1 MVKLKTLMY
10 NKSMQKMR
18 YRSGFTVIEV
28 ILVLAISTALAMAI
42 LSTITGNIHRQRF
55 LDSYTDLA
63 NYLRSAYSS
72 TVNVQNPRLF
82 TEESGF
88 SCTINS
94 IWDENGR
101 LSTNTDTD
109 NYPGRSRCAIY
120 GKLITFGEN
129 DPITGTPTTKV
140 HMYDIIGRVYT
151 GQMNIENSTGDN
163 AINSLKAVA
172 ANVVTLRSAP
182 NSCRVHFAGQ
192 ESSYTPQWQARIEQ
206 ASDQQ
211 LLRGAIMIVRS
222 PVSGTVHTYT
232 YDQPGQTFDVAQLI
246 ETLNHNAPAQSCETA
261 SLEQY
266 RPYANNALLYG
277 ALGEVSSGL
286 SILQYELKN
295 SKMQNKQ
302 DFTLCV
308 SSDDIPLAPKR
319 RRPIRIK
326 ADGNNSSAVQL
337 VDIDSHDNPCQ

>member
-1 MVKLKTLMY
+1 
-10 NKSMQKMR
+10 
-18 YRSGFTVIEV
+18 
-28 ILVLAISTALAMAI
+28 
-42 LSTITGNIHRQRF
+42 
-55 LDSYTDLA
+55 
-63 NYLRSAYSS
+63 
-72 TVNVQNPRLF
+72 
-82 TEESGF
+82 
-88 SCTINS
+88 
-94 IWDENGR
+94 
-101 LSTNTDTD
+101 
-109 NYPGRSRCAIY
+109 
-120 GKLITFGEN
+120 
-129 DPITGTPTTKV
+129 
-140 HMYDIIGRVYT
+140 
-151 GQMNIENSTGDN
+151 
-163 AINSLKAVA
+163 
-172 ANVVTLRSAP
+172 
-182 NSCRVHFAGQ
+182 
-192 ESSYTPQWQARIEQ
+192 
-206 ASDQQ
+206 
-211 LLRGAIMIVRS
+211 MIVRS

-337 VDIDSHDNPCQ
+337 VDIDSNDNPCQ